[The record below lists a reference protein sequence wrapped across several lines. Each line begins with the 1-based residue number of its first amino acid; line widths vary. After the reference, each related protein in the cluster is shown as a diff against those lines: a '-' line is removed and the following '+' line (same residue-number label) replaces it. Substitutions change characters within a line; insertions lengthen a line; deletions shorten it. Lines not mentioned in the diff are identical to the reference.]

1 MSDQTSRDGA
11 QRLLFEELD
20 IRGAVVR
27 LEISWQAMQA
37 GRDYAPA
44 VAGILG
50 EMTAVASLIA
60 AQLKQPGRLTFQMRG
75 NGPISMLVID
85 CNERLE
91 FRGTAR
97 AEANVT
103 PGTIEELMGHGQLM
117 LTLDIPLAREP
128 YRSFVPLEGATVA
141 EVFEHYLE
149 QSEQQASRLY
159 LVASPTA
166 AVGLFLQKMPDAD
179 TKDADGWNR
188 LQQLAA
194 TIKPEELLGLDTETL
209 LARIFPEET
218 VRLYPAKPVSY
229 SCPEDWD
236 KVREM
241 VRSLGQAEVEAI
253 LQEHGEIT
261 IKDDICNR
269 EYRFDAEAIAE
280 LFAPE
285 NRPTLH

>member
-1 MSDQTSRDGA
+1 MSDLPAQDGV

-27 LEISWQAMQA
+27 LESSWQAMQA
-37 GRDYAPA
+37 GRDYPPA
-44 VAGILG
+44 VAGVLG

-85 CNERLE
+85 CNENLE
-91 FRGTAR
+91 FRGMAQ
-97 AEANVT
+97 AEANVAPAT
-103 PGTIEELMGHGQLM
+103 VDQLMGHGQLM
-117 LTLDIPLAREP
+117 LTLDLPEAREP
-128 YRSFVPLEGATVA
+128 YRSFVPLEGETVA
-141 EVFEHYLE
+141 AVFEHYLE

-179 TKDADGWNR
+179 AKDGDGWNR

-194 TIKPEELLGLDTETL
+194 TIKPEELLGLSTEAL
-209 LARIFPEET
+209 LARIFPEES
-218 VRLYPAKPVSY
+218 VRLYPLRPVTY
-229 SCPEDWD
+229 SCPENWE

-241 VRSLGQAEVEAI
+241 VRSLGQAELEAI
-253 LQEHGEIT
+253 LQEHGEVM

-269 EYRFDAEAIAE
+269 EYRFDAEAIAD